1 MYDSATITHLRTA
14 IEEQFPHALQLLKEL
29 VDIGSHSLDPDGVNR
44 VGEKLWQE
52 FEELGF
58 VEGIMQSTDPR
69 CGKHLLLNKPGTG
82 HTALLLVSHLDTVY
96 TDEELEEHDFQ
107 WREEGERIF
116 GPGIVDDK
124 GGIVMIWLLLK
135 ALKEADPE
143 FFHSVHWQVHFNAA
157 EELLGV
163 DFAQASVRSLHPR
176 TKAALVF
183 EFGPTQGKNW
193 KILTGRKGRAQF
205 EIQVE
210 GKAAHAG
217 HPELGANAIRQLAEL
232 IPQIEDLTD
241 LDKGLTANVGLIKGG
256 DACNTIPNYAQA
268 SAEVRANCQEVL
280 DEAVE
285 KILALEGDG
294 TVRSAADGFTCKI
307 RVNLLEK
314 MDAWDPQNPESQ
326 GLLSVWQAAG
336 QIMGIQ
342 VDRYER
348 GGLSDGNYLAAQG
361 MPTLDGLGPDG
372 GNLHSS
378 RNAPEAGLE
387 PEYIRIDTFAEK
399 TLLNALAIRMFV

>member
-14 IEEQFPHALQLLKEL
+14 IDQHFPYAQRLLKQL
-29 VDIGSHSLDPDGVNR
+29 VEVGSHSLDPDGVNR
-44 VGEKLWQE
+44 VGEILWDE
-52 FEELGF
+52 FEKLGF
-58 VEGIMQSTDPR
+58 VEGMVQSTDAR
-69 CGKHLLLNKPGTG
+69 CGKHLMLNKPGTG
-82 HTALLLVSHLDTVY
+82 HTALLLVGHLDTVY
-96 TDEELEEHDFQ
+96 TNEELEEQEFG
-107 WREEGERIF
+107 WREDGDRIF
-116 GPGIVDDK
+116 GPGTVDDK
-124 GGIVMIWLLLK
+124 GGDVMIWLLLK

-183 EFGPTQGKNW
+183 EFGPTRGKEW

-205 EIQVE
+205 DIQVE

-232 IPQIEDLTD
+232 IPQIETLTD
-241 LDKGLTANVGLIKGG
+241 LKRGLTANVGIIHGG
-256 DACNTIPNYAQA
+256 EASNIVPNLAEA
-268 SAEVRANCQEVL
+268 SIEVRATKQEIL
-280 DEAVE
+280 EEAVD
-285 KILALEGDG
+285 KILSLEGEG
-294 TVRSAADGFTCKI
+294 TVVAADGFSCKI

-314 MDAWDPQNPESQ
+314 MDAWDPENPESQ
-326 GLLSVWQAAG
+326 GLLSIWQAAG
-336 QIMGIQ
+336 QIMGLE

-361 MPTLDGLGPDG
+361 IPTLDGLGPDG
-372 GNLHSS
+372 ANLHSS
-378 RNAPEAGLE
+378 QNDPEAGLE
-387 PEYIRIDTFAEK
+387 PEYVRIDTFAEK